1 MRICFILRT
10 RFVFGGK
17 LMGTLWV
24 YIGTIASVLLF
35 INCVSLLKKIKKE
48 EDTLKN
54 TLYGSLLAGLAFFSI
69 IMLCGR

>member
-1 MRICFILRT
+1 LRT
-10 RFVFGGK
+10 RLVFGGK